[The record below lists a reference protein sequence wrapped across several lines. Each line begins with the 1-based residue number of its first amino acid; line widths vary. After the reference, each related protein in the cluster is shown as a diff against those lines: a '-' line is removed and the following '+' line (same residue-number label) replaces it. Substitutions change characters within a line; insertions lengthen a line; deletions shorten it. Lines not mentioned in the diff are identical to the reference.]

1 SPANSPQHS
10 TSPNQPNQAP
20 PHPTTNHRNYPGH
33 RPPAQNHQ
41 GQNRRSQVPPGLHRP
56 DPDPTHPGRGHQAQR
71 PTAYPYYRCPN
82 PQSRPCRMTRRLRS
96 PSAGVLY
103 NCPKLPCTFYTG
115 EYCADYS
122 HPTRPSP
129 SPHQPDR
136 TWHHP
141 NPRCTRHGPF
151 SSQQDCP
158 ESAENSPPGHATP
171 PQYASSHPRPD
182 PSDHTSASTT

>member
-1 SPANSPQHS
+1 
-10 TSPNQPNQAP
+10 
-20 PHPTTNHRNYPGH
+20 
-33 RPPAQNHQ
+33 
-41 GQNRRSQVPPGLHRP
+41 
-56 DPDPTHPGRGHQAQR
+56 
-71 PTAYPYYRCPN
+71 
-82 PQSRPCRMTRRLRS
+82 
-96 PSAGVLY
+96 
-103 NCPKLPCTFYTG
+103 FYTG

-158 ESAENSPPGHATP
+158 ESAENSPPGHATT

-182 PSDHTSASTT
+182 PSDHTSASTTHVHSPQPYPSMPRKVSPRTSLPYH